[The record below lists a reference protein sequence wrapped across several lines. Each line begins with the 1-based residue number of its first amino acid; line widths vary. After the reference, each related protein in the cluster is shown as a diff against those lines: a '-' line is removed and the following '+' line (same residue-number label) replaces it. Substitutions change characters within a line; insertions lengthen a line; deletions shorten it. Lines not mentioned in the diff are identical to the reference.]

1 MNIVTNL
8 RITTSVKTN
17 ASLYKQVEDAFHLL
31 NKNKYI
37 QNISIIKRKK
47 LTIKQIFKSNDSPV
61 IVFENTGPKLYFTS
75 EIPIYFHLDTA
86 KVKLNMVKNQQ
97 QPILSEMINHITSKE
112 SSFNFV
118 DGTMGFGR
126 DSYLVLKQF
135 PNVNVFSIEQHPLI
149 HFVISEGMKL
159 QLNNNELK
167 RIHFINEDYNNW
179 VKLNEEK
186 VDILYLDH
194 MFEKT
199 LIESDR
205 MGELSNNILKIQEY
219 KPIKH
224 YNYLILKA
232 RFDSLLFKE
241 LNVMQCLRK
250 SSKTHYGLRVNNSK
264 QAL

>member
-37 QNISIIKRKK
+37 QNITIIKRKK
-47 LTIKQIFKSNDSPV
+47 LTIKQIFETNDSPV
-61 IVFENTGPKLYFTS
+61 IVFENTGPKLYFSS
-75 EIPIYFHLDTA
+75 EIPIYFHLDTT
-86 KVKLNMVKNQQ
+86 KVKLNMVKNQK
-97 QPILSEMINHITSKE
+97 QPILSEIIEHITIKE

-135 PNVNVFSIEQHPLI
+135 PNANVYAIEQNPLI
-149 HFVISEGMKL
+149 QFVISEGMKL
-159 QLNNNELK
+159 QLNSDELK
-167 RIHFINEDYNNW
+167 RIRFINEDYNNW
-179 VKLNEEK
+179 IALNEEK

-205 MGELSNNILKIQEY
+205 MGELSNNILKVQEY
-219 KPIKH
+219 KPIKN
-224 YNYLILKA
+224 YKYLILKA

-241 LNVMQCLRK
+241 FNVIQCLRR
-250 SSKTHYGLRVNNSK
+250 SSKTHYGLRINNNK
-264 QAL
+264 HAL

>member
-1 MNIVTNL
+1 MVVCPHYPSSSVALNCTIVCLPLLSPPRSPLFSYTTLFRSTHSMNIVTNL

-61 IVFENTGPKLYFTS
+61 IVYENTGPKLYFTS
-75 EIPIYFHLDTA
+75 EILIYFHLHTT
-86 KVKLNMVKNQQ
+86 KIKLNMVKNQQQ

-112 SSFNFV
+112 TSFNFV

-149 HFVISEGMKL
+149 HFV
-159 QLNNNELK
+159 
-167 RIHFINEDYNNW
+167 
-179 VKLNEEK
+179 
-186 VDILYLDH
+186 
-194 MFEKT
+194 
-199 LIESDR
+199 
-205 MGELSNNILKIQEY
+205 LSAATNLHLPPNA
-219 KPIKH
+219 PH
-224 YNYLILKA
+224 
-232 RFDSLLFKE
+232 
-241 LNVMQCLRK
+241 
-250 SSKTHYGLRVNNSK
+250 TP
-264 QAL
+264 